1 MTRAR
6 CLDKFLGACV
16 TLLIAALTLH
26 WAVGLIEQD
35 WPWLVGIGAVVLV
48 TISLTAWLRSRQGG
62 W

>member
-1 MTRAR
+1 M
-6 CLDKFLGACV
+6 

-48 TISLTAWLRSRQGG
+48 TISLTAAVPSGRLLAGRACPALSN
-62 W
+62 